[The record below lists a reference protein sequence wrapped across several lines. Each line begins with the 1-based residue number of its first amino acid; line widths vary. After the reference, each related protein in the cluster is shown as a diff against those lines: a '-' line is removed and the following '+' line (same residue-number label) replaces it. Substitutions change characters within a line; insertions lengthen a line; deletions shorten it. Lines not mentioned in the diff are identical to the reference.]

1 MKKLMDA
8 NGNLSYAAPVTGTP
22 PTLPS
27 PSAKVKAPA
36 GGAGCFFGGLSF
48 TIPPGATDGTC
59 TTTVPAPGTI
69 SPSATKELSGGQAA
83 VLDGDQVTVSG
94 ITGILSGGGAC
105 TLSVT
110 VKANASQTKA
120 LGV

>member
-1 MKKLMDA
+1 MDA
-8 NGNLSYAAPVTGTP
+8 AGNLSYSPPVVGTP

-27 PSAKVKAPA
+27 PSPKVKAPA
-36 GGAGCFFGGLSF
+36 GGAGCFFGPLSF
-48 TIPPGATDGTC
+48 TIPAGVTDGTC
-59 TTTVPAPGTI
+59 TSSAPAPGTI
-69 SPSATKELSGGQAA
+69 SPSATKELAGGQAA

-94 ITGILSGGGAC
+94 IPGILSGGGAC

-110 VKANASQTKA
+110 VKANASQSKA